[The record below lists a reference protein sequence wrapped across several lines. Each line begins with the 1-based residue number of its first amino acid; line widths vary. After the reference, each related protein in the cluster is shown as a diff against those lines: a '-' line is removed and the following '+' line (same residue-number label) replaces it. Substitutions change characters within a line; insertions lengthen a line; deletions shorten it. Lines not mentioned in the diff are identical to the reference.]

1 VVAIAGDPL
10 PKLEGL
16 AKKYPSITF
25 LADATGLPVS
35 QAWQAAAP
43 DDDVP
48 TPVVYVIDTKGVVV
62 FTHHSARDKG
72 EWPAWETLFAALK

>member
-25 LADATGLPVS
+25 LADAT
-35 QAWQAAAP
+35 
-43 DDDVP
+43 VP
-48 TPVVYVIDTKGVVV
+48 TPVVYVIDTKGAVV